1 MRKFKRGLQSDKV
14 YVAEKTQQEKIK
26 LVKNMVSDR
35 IQKDA
40 NFAKELIDTI
50 GEVLPP
56 EMKKEAEEKIAKTKA
71 DIDANAA
78 EKLEKLEPTIEKA
91 GKECYLPID
100 PLIEMNAPESDYP
113 ENQGMGN
120 AFKNYLTPNS
130 LNDNY
135 ENNK

>member
-1 MRKFKRGLQSDKV
+1 MKFWGSTKLVHQFNKRQNKVMGNMRKFKRGLQSDKV
-14 YVAEKTQQEKIK
+14 YVAEKTQQEKMK
-26 LVKNMVSDR
+26 LVKKMVSDR

-71 DIDANAA
+71 DIDAVAA

-91 GKECYLPID
+91 GKDC
-100 PLIEMNAPESDYP
+100 
-113 ENQGMGN
+113 
-120 AFKNYLTPNS
+120 LTPNP